1 MKLFAYINGNL
12 ADKSKDI
19 SSIAPYIDIY
29 YEEQNFNY
37 NYGINSSRRRV
48 PVKWCDQSDFGYDDE
63 GISFFASWSNF
74 AIVCPDWQNG
84 TMFNYYNDGFY

>member
-12 ADKSKDI
+12 VDKSKDI

-48 PVKWCDQSDFGYDDE
+48 PVKWCD
-63 GISFFASWSNF
+63 
-74 AIVCPDWQNG
+74 
-84 TMFNYYNDGFY
+84 